1 MEKTILL
8 MNSSPQRRPR
18 SWRGL
23 PLMVFL
29 MLAAFTLQAQNAVK
43 GKITD
48 ETGTGMPGVNVLVKG
63 TTTGT
68 TSDAEGAYS
77 IDIPSNEA
85 VLVFSFI
92 GYATQEVSPGGR
104 TAVDVSLAPSA
115 ETLSEVVVV
124 GYGTAKKSDIT
135 GALVRVTEE
144 SLREVPVAN
153 VTQALQGRAA
163 GVEINTTSSRPG
175 AGAQIRVRGSRS
187 LTGSNDPLIVVD
199 GIPFNGDIN
208 DINPSDIVA
217 LDVLKDASATAIYG
231 SRGSNGVILVSTRR
245 GKNGK
250 AQIFYDGYYG
260 VSSAVDKYKL
270 YNGPEFDAFR
280 TEARAAGAAYTP
292 RQMKLQT

>member
-1 MEKTILL
+1 
-8 MNSSPQRRPR
+8 
-18 SWRGL
+18 
-23 PLMVFL
+23 
-29 MLAAFTLQAQNAVK
+29 
-43 GKITD
+43 
-48 ETGTGMPGVNVLVKG
+48 MPGVNVIVKG

-68 TSDAEGAYS
+68 TSDSEGAYS

-104 TAVDVSLAPSA
+104 TTVDVSLAPSA

-175 AGAQIRVRGSRS
+175 AGSPDQGSGKPI
-187 LTGSNDPLIVVD
+187 TD
-199 GIPFNGDIN
+199 GI
-208 DINPSDIVA
+208 
-217 LDVLKDASATAIYG
+217 K
-231 SRGSNGVILVSTRR
+231 
-245 GKNGK
+245 
-250 AQIFYDGYYG
+250 
-260 VSSAVDKYKL
+260 
-270 YNGPEFDAFR
+270 
-280 TEARAAGAAYTP
+280 
-292 RQMKLQT
+292 